1 MKKRI
6 AILGST
12 GSIGTQALEVI
23 EQNPE
28 KFEVEVLVAANSLEL
43 LIDQCVRHVPNAV
56 VIRNEAYYE
65 ELKSALKNLPIKVFA
80 GEDAISQV
88 VQFESID
95 LVLTAMV
102 GFSGLRP
109 TLAAIEAGKDI
120 ALANKETL
128 VVAGDLIVEQAIKN
142 RVGIIPIDSEHSAI
156 FQCLAGEDPGRI
168 EKIILTAS
176 GGPFRGKGIDY
187 LKRVTPAE
195 ALDHPNWCMGPKI
208 TIDSASLMNK
218 GLEVIEAKWLFG
230 VKPAQVEVVV
240 HPQSIIHS
248 MVQFVDG
255 SIKAQM
261 GLPDMKLPI
270 LYALAYPERLSS
282 DFRRF
287 DFTEFPNLTFEQ
299 ADTKI
304 FRNLAIS
311 YEVLEKGGNMPCIM
325 NAANEV
331 AVEAFLEER
340 IGFLEIP
347 EIIELTLEK
356 ATFDQKPSLEDYLES
371 DLMAR
376 RIARETIK

>member
-43 LIDQCVRHVPNAV
+43 LIDQCVKHVPNAV
-56 VIRNEAYYE
+56 VIRNEAYYGD
-65 ELKSALKNLPIKVFA
+65 LKSALKNLPIKVFA

-142 RVGIIPIDSEHSAI
+142 RAGIIPIDSEHSAI

-230 VKPAQVEVVV
+230 VKPAQIEVVV

-270 LYALAYPERLSS
+270 LYALGYPERLSS

>member
-1 MKKRI
+1 
-6 AILGST
+6 
-12 GSIGTQALEVI
+12 
-23 EQNPE
+23 
-28 KFEVEVLVAANSLEL
+28 
-43 LIDQCVRHVPNAV
+43 
-56 VIRNEAYYE
+56 
-65 ELKSALKNLPIKVFA
+65 
-80 GEDAISQV
+80 
-88 VQFESID
+88 
-95 LVLTAMV
+95 
-102 GFSGLRP
+102 
-109 TLAAIEAGKDI
+109 
-120 ALANKETL
+120 
-128 VVAGDLIVEQAIKN
+128 
-142 RVGIIPIDSEHSAI
+142 
-156 FQCLAGEDPGRI
+156 
-168 EKIILTAS
+168 
-176 GGPFRGKGIDY
+176 
-187 LKRVTPAE
+187 
-195 ALDHPNWCMGPKI
+195 
-208 TIDSASLMNK
+208 
-218 GLEVIEAKWLFG
+218 
-230 VKPAQVEVVV
+230 
-240 HPQSIIHS
+240 
-248 MVQFVDG
+248 
-255 SIKAQM
+255 M